1 METMKTKVLEP
12 LSKNDPKDVQKT
24 IDFGKATDP
33 NTAVDKWMRI
43 ALQEKFDDI
52 LREPIP
58 EDMLKTLEKLF
69 DA

>member
-1 METMKTKVLEP
+1 MQTTKTKALGP
-12 LSKNDPKDVQKT
+12 LSKNDPKDVRKP
-24 IDFGKATDP
+24 IDFGKTADP
-33 NTAVDKWMRI
+33 NATVDKWMRI

-58 EDMLKTLEKLF
+58 DDMLKTLQKLF